1 MGDGPP
7 SAASAFVDVRG
18 RAVCGGPR
26 RRPGAARHDGQVS
39 EVEVRAV
46 SAVDD
51 DLGRWLLTCWTDVS
65 NAGGA
70 VGFVPP
76 VTEDDVAPVLDRL
89 LEGVRS
95 GRDVLCLL
103 TVDGAMAGFA
113 ALVGS
118 SSPLRRHW
126 ATVLRVQVHPSRQG
140 GGLGRVLMD
149 GVHGIARS
157 RGWEFLCLSAR
168 GGTGLDGF
176 YRGLGYTEIGRLP
189 GAIRVAPGDDRDEI
203 LLARRL

>member
-1 MGDGPP
+1 MDGVT
-7 SAASAFVDVRG
+7 A
-18 RAVCGGPR
+18 
-26 RRPGAARHDGQVS
+26 
-39 EVEVRAV
+39 EVRAV

-51 DLGRWLLTCWTDVS
+51 DLRRELLACWTDVS

-89 LEGVRS
+89 LEAVHS
-95 GRDVLCLL
+95 GRAVLCLL
-103 TVDGAMAGFA
+103 TVDGATAGFA
-113 ALVGS
+113 ALVDS

-140 GGLGRVLMD
+140 SGLGRVLME
-149 GVHGIARS
+149 GVHDIARA
-157 RGWEFLCLSAR
+157 RGREFLYLGAR
-168 GGTGLDGF
+168 GGIGVDGF

-189 GAIRVAPGDDRDEI
+189 GAIRVAPGDDREEI
-203 LLARRL
+203 LLACRL